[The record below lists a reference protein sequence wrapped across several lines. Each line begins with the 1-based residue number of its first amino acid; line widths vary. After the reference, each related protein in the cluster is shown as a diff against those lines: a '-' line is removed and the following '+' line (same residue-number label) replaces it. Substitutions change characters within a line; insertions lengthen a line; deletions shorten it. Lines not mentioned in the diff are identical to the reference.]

1 MTFHKTFDWGIGN
14 FSNEEGDHWTAPYT
28 LAIRYYKSF
37 DTNGEEWEMLN
48 PGTGFQ
54 SVKFDMSDS
63 DIIDMVNRV
72 AVHAPEIGYDLDM
85 DGKTWCNEG
94 NGADI
99 EICQSTE
106 GQSAQELFDA
116 YGKRE
121 FSEEGLSW
129 LTAMPSTGQAS
140 RYLTAYQKKNNA
152 EGYYIVHIGQNA
164 EVTGTLTVPDG
175 VNAVKYAGPTQYDEK
190 TDTNRWLPI
199 KISSVNAPAGK
210 KVVLL
215 NMLVKGDNLTI
226 TGDGT
231 TELLDTRLDTN
242 ITANTLEIT
251 KAAVK
256 NLNCKNLLIEEEGN
270 KLVVAKY
277 LNFEKASLNPHCE
290 LYAEPESYL
299 KLGEIDCTKF
309 DEKDNLYIFTGK
321 DGSLSADI
329 YFAGELKLGTY
340 MHTLGD
346 GSEKIWKEE

>member
-1 MTFHKTFDWGIGN
+1 MKKVITGLRHILWQSDITSHLIPMGKNGKC
-14 FSNEEGDHWTAPYT
+14 S
-28 LAIRYYKSF
+28 IREPDS
-37 DTNGEEWEMLN
+37 
-48 PGTGFQ
+48 Q

-164 EVTGTLTVPDG
+164 EVTGTLTVPM
-175 VNAVKYAGPTQYDEK
+175 A
-190 TDTNRWLPI
+190 
-199 KISSVNAPAGK
+199 
-210 KVVLL
+210 
-215 NMLVKGDNLTI
+215 
-226 TGDGT
+226 
-231 TELLDTRLDTN
+231 
-242 ITANTLEIT
+242 
-251 KAAVK
+251 
-256 NLNCKNLLIEEEGN
+256 
-270 KLVVAKY
+270 
-277 LNFEKASLNPHCE
+277 
-290 LYAEPESYL
+290 
-299 KLGEIDCTKF
+299 
-309 DEKDNLYIFTGK
+309 
-321 DGSLSADI
+321 
-329 YFAGELKLGTY
+329 
-340 MHTLGD
+340 
-346 GSEKIWKEE
+346 